1 MKILRPFSWFLNAV
15 VTFDPA
21 TLEAGKVFT
30 FIAMGTLDDTDA
42 FDFGVMRIDDT
53 GSGDALVD
61 LTVAAP

>member
-1 MKILRPFSWFLNAV
+1 MKILRPFSWFLNAA

-21 TLEAGKVFT
+21 TLEAGKAYA
-30 FIAMGTLDDTDA
+30 FIAIGTLDDTDA